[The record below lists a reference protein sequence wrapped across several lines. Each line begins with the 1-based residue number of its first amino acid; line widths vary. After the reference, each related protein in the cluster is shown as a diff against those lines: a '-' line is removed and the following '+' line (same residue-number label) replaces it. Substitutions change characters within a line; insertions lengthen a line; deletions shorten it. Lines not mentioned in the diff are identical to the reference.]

1 MLFNNIKGSQ
11 YGVYCYHYPFL
22 IKWGSQSER
31 EKEGSN
37 FTLRLLYENDRGIL
51 ILLIGIMVS

>member
-31 EKEGSN
+31 ERK
-37 FTLRLLYENDRGIL
+37 RAPILYSDFYMRMIEEY
-51 ILLIGIMVS
+51 